1 MPANLPP
8 QYYELERQ
16 FNKETDIREKL
27 RLAKE
32 LLAMMPKHK
41 GTDKLQ
47 AEMKAKISRFTEQI
61 ESGAKKHGTHHVDPF
76 THIDKEGAA
85 QIIMIGPPNSG
96 KSSILASCTHAQP
109 LIADYPYTTHE
120 PLAGMTMFETVP
132 LQLIDTPPISDQ
144 QFPPFMPNL
153 IRQADIVALIADLCN
168 QSGPANLEL
177 ICSMLKEKNINL
189 TPGKLPSDSDHRF
202 VYKKTVIAANKSDEP
217 GSDTALSKLKQQFP
231 GFTIVPTS
239 VYDDE
244 SLHEFRKAIFIA
256 LDVIRVYTKRIG
268 HEPEYRDP
276 IILSPGSTV
285 ADAALVLHK
294 DFAYK
299 LQYAKIWGK
308 GKFEGQRVKNNYILT
323 DEDIIEFHI

>member
-47 AEMKAKISRFTEQI
+47 AEMKAKISKFTEQI
-61 ESGAKKHGTHHVDPF
+61 ESGAKKHGAHHVDPF
-76 THIDKEGAA
+76 THIEKEGAA
-85 QIIMIGPPNSG
+85 QIIMVGPPNSG
-96 KSSILASCTHAQP
+96 KSSILSCCTHAQP

-120 PLAGMTMFETVP
+120 PLAGMMMFETVP

-153 IRQADIVALIADLCN
+153 IRQADIITLIADTSDFLCL
-168 QSGPANLEL
+168 SNLNL
-177 ICSMLKEKNINL
+177 ILSLLKEKNISL
-189 TPGKLPSDSDHRF
+189 SPEFPKAESDHRF
-202 VYKKTVIAANKSDEP
+202 MYKKTIVIANKSDEP
-217 GSDTALSKLKQQFP
+217 SSQSILPELQKQFT
-231 GFTIVPTS
+231 GFTIVPIS
-239 VYDDE
+239 VYDDQ
-244 SLHEFRKAIFIA
+244 SLQEFRKAIFKA
-256 LDVIRVYTKRIG
+256 LNKIRVFTKRIG
-268 HEPEYRDP
+268 HDPEFRDP
-276 IILSPGSTV
+276 IILPPGSTV
-285 ADAALVLHK
+285 FDAALVLHK
-294 DFAYK
+294 DFANK
-299 LQYAKIWGK
+299 LQFAKVWGK
-308 GKFEGQRVKNNYILT
+308 GKFEGQKVKNNYVLA